1 MDGEDTES
9 SLKVF
14 KSTTGDLRYLPSV
27 SRPDQVEKVLDKS
40 IARNKNAH
48 SPLERSVGSNQHQRR
63 AIRELL
69 IYESGKARVGEG
81 REVKRENE
89 FIEFNEKIL

>member
-1 MDGEDTES
+1 MEGEDAES

-27 SRPDQVEKVLDKS
+27 SRPDQVESVLEKS
-40 IARNKNAH
+40 IARSKKTH
-48 SPLERSVGSNQHQRR
+48 SPSERSVGSHLHQRR

-81 REVKRENE
+81 KGWKRKKKRKRE
-89 FIEFNEKIL
+89 